1 VIDRQLAAILPK
13 VDTPIELFA
22 ISRVSEKSFS
32 TATLAFS
39 EGNLEAEKN
48 NEDQRIKHGWSKC
61 LKFPKIKI
69 YENYKILLSQLPKS
83 LLPFCRSD
91 ENCSTSFNF
100 FSFRSSIH
108 PFDVGSYL
116 PTHFSLWWARAAHL
130 SGVAS
135 PLSPPFSLSLS
146 LALSFLSLALS
157 LFLSLCPAYGLSLLI
172 RLSFCLSFYKNLCAG
187 LRVFIF
193 HFLSFS
199 FSLTFRH
206 SQAVTFLNSRF
217 L

>member
-1 VIDRQLAAILPK
+1 MVGQNALS
-13 VDTPIELFA
+13 FQ
-22 ISRVSEKSFS
+22 KS
-32 TATLAFS
+32 
-39 EGNLEAEKN
+39 KN
-48 NEDQRIKHGWSKC
+48 
-61 LKFPKIKI
+61 
-69 YENYKILLSQLPKS
+69 YETYKILLSQLPKS

-116 PTHFSLWWARAAHL
+116 PTHFSLWWARAADL

-135 PLSPPFSLSLS
+135 SLSPPFFSLS

-172 RLSFCLSFYKNLCAG
+172 RLSFCLSFFKNLCAG
-187 LRVFIF
+187 LRVFSFPFFVIF
-193 HFLSFS
+193 ILSHFQTFTGSDFS
-199 FSLTFRH
+199 QQPFFVADTAFRIG
-206 SQAVTFLNSRF
+206 AFVFF
-217 L
+217 CCFWGVEC